1 MTHVLYNG
9 SATDQKNALQRARSR
24 TLPVVYIVLLSNIQ
38 LFYIETLTKF
48 VSYYTDDHSMKN
60 QLSQKKIGQRLT
72 DLRKRR
78 GFSQEDLAKAVKIS
92 RSSVAQIELGNRS
105 VNIMELQRLSIVL
118 GFSLDDF
125 VSGDFGMDQ
134 GVEETLIK
142 EPETERISIPS
153 IKVDKFKNVLLYI
166 LEKCAGKPNVGE
178 TVLYKLLYF
187 SDFNYYELYENHL
200 TGANYRK
207 LPFGPVPQKLDSI
220 LQQMITTNQL
230 KRVKTEYHGYPQT
243 RYLPLEKSNL
253 TELRASEKEV
263 IDRVIEQFSDWSA
276 TAISDFSHKDMP
288 WLASKEGEDIDYE
301 LVFYREAPF
310 SVRNYGEE
318 IEEDGI

>member
-1 MTHVLYNG
+1 MPYDKEN
-9 SATDQKNALQRARSR
+9 N
-24 TLPVVYIVLLSNIQ
+24 N
-38 LFYIETLTKF
+38 
-48 VSYYTDDHSMKN
+48 MKN
-60 QLSQKKIGQRLT
+60 KLSKKKIGQRLT
-72 DLRKRR
+72 GLRKRR
-78 GFSQEDLAKAVKIS
+78 GFSQEDLAKAVEIS

-105 VNIMELQRLSIVL
+105 VNIMELQRLSMVL

-125 VSGDFGMDQ
+125 VSGDFGTDQ
-134 GVEETLIK
+134 DVEDTVIK
-142 EPETERISIPS
+142 EPETERISVPS

-166 LEKCAGKPNVGE
+166 LEKCAGKPNIGE

-187 SDFNYYELYENHL
+187 SDFNYYELYEDHL

-220 LQQMITTNQL
+220 LQQMIANNQL
-230 KRVKTEYHGYPQT
+230 QRVKTEYHGYPQT

-276 TAISDFSHKDMP
+276 TAISNFSHKDIP

-301 LVFYREAPF
+301 LAFYREAPF

-318 IEEDGI
+318 LEDDGI